1 MAPGRLILL
10 GLLGLVVAEA
20 AVFLAA
26 ARLLGWFGALFT
38 LFATSVFGFLVL
50 GRMGRRLIAR
60 LADMLS
66 RRDLM
71 MVEGGSSGVLTALGG
86 ILLVLPGFLT
96 DIVGA
101 LLLIPAIQNRLLDR
115 PAGVRPR
122 PDGRVLDL
130 DPSQW
135 RDMPNRQIEEDN
147 RPDDDRNRRR

>member
-1 MAPGRLILL
+1 MVPGRLILL

-38 LFATSVFGFLVL
+38 LFATSVLGFLVL

-66 RRDLM
+66 RRDLV
-71 MVEGGSSGVLTALGG
+71 MVEGGSGGVLTALGG

-96 DIVGA
+96 DIVGV

-115 PAGVRPR
+115 PAGRRTR

-135 RDMPNRQIEEDN
+135 RDMPNRHLKEDN
-147 RPDDDRNRRR
+147 GPDDDRNRRR

>member
-71 MVEGGSSGVLTALGG
+71 MVEGGSSGVLIALGG
-86 ILLVLPGFLT
+86 ILLVLPGFHMDSRGPL
-96 DIVGA
+96 
-101 LLLIPAIQNRLLDR
+101 
-115 PAGVRPR
+115 
-122 PDGRVLDL
+122 
-130 DPSQW
+130 
-135 RDMPNRQIEEDN
+135 EE
-147 RPDDDRNRRR
+147 